1 MDMKRGKREE
11 DGGEA
16 YLMKRSTGSTAVTAA
31 RCSPDPAPARPLKA
45 ARTGSRSSLAV
56 GTGSR
61 GLPARGP
68 WSLPRLTADSQATR
82 ASHREREREARV
94 KRVRE
99 AGVEREREAEW
110 RGRRCCLGEGERG
123 RDSREWRRALGRSER
138 RVSVGKESPK
148 SMYIYEDGYRTSLGL
163 PGPRP
168 FLRRVL

>member
-99 AGVEREREAEW
+99 AGVERERE
-110 RGRRCCLGEGERG
+110 RRSGEGG
-123 RDSREWRRALGRSER
+123 AAVSER
-138 RVSVGKESPK
+138 ESEVATRESGVARSAGLRGGFQWGRKALSPC
-148 SMYIYEDGYRTSLGL
+148 IYTKTAIGPHLGWLGL
-163 PGPRP
+163 GL
-168 FLRRVL
+168 F